1 MVKSRPDLF
10 SAFVGTGQV
19 AADPT
24 RNYAVAYEEV
34 HFAVFMKSD
43 AFLNAL
49 AARVLP
55 LAKGR

>member
-1 MVKSRPDLF
+1 M
-10 SAFVGTGQV
+10 